1 MYLAIDALVAD
12 YTFAKDALFA
22 HINLNGDDL
31 VLYQRLHG
39 ALAEKIPR
47 PDLVVY
53 LRAPTPVL
61 LARIARRGRAYE
73 RQMEPAYIESLNQ
86 AYDDYFSAP
95 DGARERAPVLAL
107 DTEHLDFVSNPDDLR
122 HVAEQV
128 QTALGVG
135 AFQAPLPLD
144 GAR

>member
-1 MYLAIDALVAD
+1 MR
-12 YTFAKDALFA
+12 TFPASLCVILSFA
-22 HINLNGDDL
+22 SFASA
-31 VLYQRLHG
+31 QFPG
-39 ALAEKIPR
+39 AQSPGEGVSREL
-47 PDLVVY
+47 
-53 LRAPTPVL
+53 
-61 LARIARRGRAYE
+61 
-73 RQMEPAYIESLNQ
+73 
-86 AYDDYFSAP
+86 
-95 DGARERAPVLAL
+95 ARERASVLAL